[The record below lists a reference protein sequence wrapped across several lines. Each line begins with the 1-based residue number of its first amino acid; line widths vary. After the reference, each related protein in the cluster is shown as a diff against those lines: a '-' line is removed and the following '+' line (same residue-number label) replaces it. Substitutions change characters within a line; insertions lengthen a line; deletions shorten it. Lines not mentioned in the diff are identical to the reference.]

1 MVMVERRKVKRKRLV
16 NYPAVFNKDSYLMI
30 GRMINASTAGAM
42 ISCEE
47 PVKENTNFMLKLTLP
62 KAVDGKND
70 ITVESK
76 SIWCLEDDETGYY
89 NTGFQLLNLSST
101 NQAIINQMIQNNGYD
116 Y

>member
-1 MVMVERRKVKRKRLV
+1 MVMVERRKTQRKRLV
-16 NYPAVFNKDSYLMI
+16 NYPAVFNKAIFQMM

-89 NTGFQLLNLSST
+89 NTGFQLIDLNLS
-101 NQAIINQMIQNNGYD
+101 NKAIISQMIQNNGYD